1 MKTIKIYLIL
11 LLSICSFIG
20 NYAYGQYAPG
30 TNIPVLQYPW
40 ATNYDYQHGNKGF
53 VRLVGD
59 DQTRSEDLRCFSII
73 TAGAANYELFRVTA
87 NGTTSIFGRTG
98 RQPALNFYTA
108 NNYYIGSIGFPGE
121 EMTLTNKYGIRLN
134 PGNNG
139 TKAFF
144 NTNIVD
150 IYTPLALYV
159 TKNASDGG
167 LIFKA
172 GKNNDP
178 TIYWT
183 GTQLKTLRIGNNGG
197 IGLWTNGK
205 VELEDIPTLWLGDN
219 KVSIGMLET
228 PYKLNVAG
236 NIYSQNSGI
245 ETLLGIDAD
254 ATSAW
259 FGSKSNHGL
268 HLGANNQSLFYID
281 TNLNTYVG
289 LTESEVKVIR
299 TELKNKY
306 RMFVGKGILSEDYG
320 ISPKSSWSDFVFSKE
335 YELRDIS
342 EVETFIVE
350 NKHLPDVPSAK
361 QISEEGYSQHDMN
374 KVLLQKIEELTI
386 YTIQQQKE
394 IQALKA
400 EIGKMK

>member
-1 MKTIKIYLIL
+1 MKRIRIYLIL
-11 LLSICSFIG
+11 LLSVYSFIG
-20 NYAYGQYAPG
+20 NYVYGQYAPG
-30 TNIPVLQYPW
+30 ANIPDLQYPW
-40 ATNYDYQHGNKGF
+40 ATNYDYQRGNKGF

-73 TAGAANYELFRVTA
+73 TGGATNYELFRVTA

-108 NNYYIGSIGFPGE
+108 NDYYMGSIGFPGE
-121 EMTLTNKYGIRLN
+121 EMTLTNKYGIRLS

-144 NTNIVD
+144 NTNLVD
-150 IYTPLALYV
+150 IYTPLAVYV
-159 TKNASDGG
+159 TQNISDGG
-167 LIFKA
+167 LFFKA

-178 TIYWT
+178 TINWI
-183 GTQLKTLRIGNNGG
+183 GADLKTLRIGNNGG

-205 VELEDIPTLWLGDN
+205 VETEDIPTLWLRDN
-219 KVSIGMLET
+219 NVSIGMLNT

-236 NIYSQNSGI
+236 SIYTENNGVNSFI
-245 ETLLGIDAD
+245 GIDAD
-254 ATSAW
+254 ATCTW
-259 FGSKSNHGL
+259 VGSKSNHGL
-268 HLGANNQSLFYID
+268 HLGTNNQSLFYID
-281 TNLNTYVG
+281 TNQNTYVG
-289 LTESEVKVIR
+289 LTEAEAKVIR

-306 RMFVGKGILSEDYG
+306 RMFVSKGVLSEDYG
-320 ISPKSSWSDFVFSKE
+320 ISPKPSWSDFVFSKE

-342 EVETFIVE
+342 EVETFITR

-374 KVLLQKIEELTI
+374 KVLLQKIEELTL

-400 EIGKMK
+400 EIDKVK